1 MTKAKK
7 SIAIILSIIVLV
19 VIGIVI
25 YFSSNSKQT
34 NKITITAS
42 YYPLYDFVKNIGKD
56 KVEVVNITPAGSE
69 PHDFEPSAKQ
79 LASAYNSN
87 VFIYNGAHL
96 EPWVD
101 DFLKDY
107 KNTTVKSSNNI
118 SLIKLE
124 ENSNLYDPHFWL
136 DPVAA
141 IKIVDNIL
149 AGLIKASPENEVY
162 FTNNAN
168 AYKDKLAAL
177 DKSFKEELSSCQ
189 TDTAITSHEAFSYL
203 SKQYKI
209 NLVSIS
215 GIDPSV
221 EPDASKL
228 AEISDLVKSKGIK
241 YIFFESLVSPKLAE
255 TIASETGAKTA
266 VLDPIEGLSEED
278 QQKGDDYINVQQRNL
293 QNLKTALECK

>member
-1 MTKAKK
+1 M
-7 SIAIILSIIVLV
+7 VLI
-19 VIGIVI
+19 VIGIGV
-25 YFSSNSKQT
+25 YFSSNSKQS

-42 YYPLYDFVKNIGKD
+42 YYPLYDFAKNIGGD
-56 KVEVVNITPAGSE
+56 KVEITNITPAGSE

-79 LASAYNSN
+79 LASAYQSDI
-87 VFIYNGAHL
+87 FIYNGAAL
-96 EPWVD
+96 EPWAN

-107 KNTTVKSSNNI
+107 KNTIVKSSNNI
-118 SLIKLE
+118 DLIKLA
-124 ENSNLYDPHFWL
+124 ENNNLHDPHFWL

-141 IKIVDNIL
+141 KKIVDNIL
-149 AGLIKASPENEVY
+149 AGLVKTSPENKAY
-162 FTNNAN
+162 FTSNAN
-168 AYKDKLAAL
+168 TYKDKLAAL
-177 DKSFKEELSSCQ
+177 DKSFKDGLSLCQ
-189 TDTAITSHEAFSYL
+189 ADIAITSHEAFSYL
-203 SKQYKI
+203 SKRYKI
-209 NLVSIS
+209 NLLSIS

-266 VLDPIEGLSEED
+266 VSDPIEGLSEED
-278 QQKGDDYINVQQRNL
+278 QQKGDNYVKVQQRNL

>member
-7 SIAIILSIIVLV
+7 LIFIILSIIISVT
-19 VIGIVI
+19 IGMAI

-34 NKITITAS
+34 NKITVTAS
-42 YYPLYDFVKNIGKD
+42 YYPLYDFVKNIGKN

-79 LASAYNSN
+79 LAFAYNSN
-87 VFIYNGAHL
+87 VFIYNGAYL
-96 EPWVD
+96 EPWAD

-149 AGLIKASPENEVY
+149 AGLIKASPENESY

-168 AYKDKLAAL
+168 AYKDKLTTL
-177 DKSFKEELSSCQ
+177 DKSFKEGLSSCQ
-189 TDTAITSHEAFSYL
+189 TDTTITSHEAFSYL

-266 VLDPIEGLSEED
+266 VLDPIEGFSEED

>member
-1 MTKAKK
+1 MA
-7 SIAIILSIIVLV
+7 
-19 VIGIVI
+19 I

-34 NKITITAS
+34 NKITVTAS
-42 YYPLYDFVKNIGKD
+42 YYPLYDFVKNIGKN

-79 LASAYNSN
+79 LAFAYNSN
-87 VFIYNGAHL
+87 VFIYNGAYL
-96 EPWVD
+96 EPWAD

-149 AGLIKASPENEVY
+149 AGLIKASPENESY

-168 AYKDKLAAL
+168 AYKDKLTTL
-177 DKSFKEELSSCQ
+177 DKSFKEGLSSCQ
-189 TDTAITSHEAFSYL
+189 TDTTITSHEAFSYL

-266 VLDPIEGLSEED
+266 VLDPIEGFSEED

>member
-1 MTKAKK
+1 MA
-7 SIAIILSIIVLV
+7 
-19 VIGIVI
+19 I

-34 NKITITAS
+34 NKITVTAS
-42 YYPLYDFVKNIGKD
+42 YYPLYDFVKNIGKN

-79 LASAYNSN
+79 LAFAYNSN
-87 VFIYNGAHL
+87 VFIYNGAYL
-96 EPWVD
+96 EPWAD

-149 AGLIKASPENEVY
+149 AGLIKASPENESY

-168 AYKDKLAAL
+168 AYKDKLTTL
-177 DKSFKEELSSCQ
+177 DKSFKEGLSSCQ

-266 VLDPIEGLSEED
+266 VLDPIEGFSEED

>member
-1 MTKAKK
+1 MA
-7 SIAIILSIIVLV
+7 
-19 VIGIVI
+19 I

-34 NKITITAS
+34 NKITVTAS
-42 YYPLYDFVKNIGKD
+42 YYPLYDFVKNIGKN

-79 LASAYNSN
+79 LAFAYNSN
-87 VFIYNGAHL
+87 VFIYNGAYL
-96 EPWVD
+96 EPWAD

-149 AGLIKASPENEVY
+149 AGLIKASPENESY

-168 AYKDKLAAL
+168 AYKDKLTTL
-177 DKSFKEELSSCQ
+177 DKSFKEGLSSCQ
-189 TDTAITSHEAFSYL
+189 TDTAIISHEAFSYL

-266 VLDPIEGLSEED
+266 VLDPIEGFSEED

>member
-1 MTKAKK
+1 M
-7 SIAIILSIIVLV
+7 S
-19 VIGIVI
+19 I

-34 NKITITAS
+34 NKITVTAS

-56 KVEVVNITPAGSE
+56 KVEVMNITPAGSE

-124 ENSNLYDPHFWL
+124 ENSSLYDPHFWL

-149 AGLIKASPENEVY
+149 AGLTKASPENEAY
-162 FTNNAN
+162 FTENAN
-168 AYKDKLAAL
+168 VYKDKLATL
-177 DKSFKEELSSCQ
+177 DKSFKEGLSSCQ